1 MNFHVLTLFPE
12 MIEQGINTSIT
23 GRAIEKGLI
32 SLNAINIRDYAGNKH
47 GQVDDYPYGG
57 GAGMVMQPGPVYR
70 SYESVTE
77 KIGYKPRVIYLTPQ
91 GKVFNQSMA
100 EEFSEE
106 EDLVFLCGHYE
117 GIDERVL
124 EMIVTDNVSIG
135 DYVLTG
141 GEIPAM
147 AIIDSVTRLLP
158 GVINEESH
166 LNDSFNNDLLDYPQ
180 YTKPKEY
187 RGMKVPD
194 VLLSGDH
201 KKIGEWRREE
211 QIKKTK
217 KQRPDLL
224 KESEEEK
231 TSDEDLIK
239 TEEEKENTET
249 KRKQIGKYTLID
261 DKSKKKIEN
270 IEINDGYD
278 FKPKNKIEK
287 DDLASISKV
296 VLVEPEFI
304 ETIAKKNIN
313 KKLNILLKQ
322 IAIVLNDET
331 DDEGADYVL
340 GEIDRLASLVMGNYS
355 KYLTKE
361 YKNLIKNKLYMLKE
375 EINLKQMMRAKT
387 VDYSEEKGRSL

>member
-1 MNFHVLTLFPE
+1 MRINVLSLFPK
-12 MIEQGINTSIT
+12 MFDGILNESIIK
-23 GRAIEKGLI
+23 RAIDDKKV
-32 SLNAINIRDYAGNKH
+32 NIDVIDLRSYSKDKHNK
-47 GQVDDYPYGG
+47 VDDTIYGG
-57 GAGMVMQPGPVYR
+57 GAGMLIKCEPVFDAIDDLKTKNTKVIMLSPDGVKYNQEKA
-70 SYESVTE
+70 YELSKE
-77 KIGYKPRVIYLTPQ
+77 KNIIL
-91 GKVFNQSMA
+91 
-100 EEFSEE
+100 
-106 EDLVFLCGHYE
+106 LCGHYE
-117 GIDERVL
+117 GFDERINTVVD
-124 EMIVTDNVSIG
+124 EKISIG

-201 KKIGEWRREE
+201 KKIDEWRREE

-231 TSDEDLIK
+231 TSDEELTK

>member
-1 MNFHVLTLFPE
+1 MRIKVLSLFPK
-12 MIEQGINTSIT
+12 MFDGILNESIIK
-23 GRAIEKGLI
+23 RAIDDKKV
-32 SLNAINIRDYAGNKH
+32 NIDVIDLRSYSKDKHNK
-47 GQVDDYPYGG
+47 VDDTIYGG
-57 GAGMVMQPGPVYR
+57 GAGMLIKCEPVFDAIDDLKTKNTKVIMLSPDGVKYNQEKA
-70 SYESVTE
+70 YELSKE
-77 KIGYKPRVIYLTPQ
+77 KNIIL
-91 GKVFNQSMA
+91 
-100 EEFSEE
+100 
-106 EDLVFLCGHYE
+106 LCGHYE
-117 GIDERVL
+117 GFDERINTVVD
-124 EMIVTDNVSIG
+124 EKISIG

-201 KKIGEWRREE
+201 KKIDEWRREE

-224 KESEEEK
+224 KENEEEK
-231 TSDEDLIK
+231 TSDEELTK

>member
-1 MNFHVLTLFPE
+1 MRIKVLSLFPK
-12 MIEQGINTSIT
+12 MFDGILNESIIK
-23 GRAIEKGLI
+23 RAIDDKKV
-32 SLNAINIRDYAGNKH
+32 NIDVIDLRSYSKDKHNK
-47 GQVDDYPYGG
+47 VDDTIYGG
-57 GAGMVMQPGPVYR
+57 GAGMLIKCEPVFDAIDDLKTKNTKVIMLSPDGVKYNQEKA
-70 SYESVTE
+70 YELSKE
-77 KIGYKPRVIYLTPQ
+77 KNIIL
-91 GKVFNQSMA
+91 
-100 EEFSEE
+100 
-106 EDLVFLCGHYE
+106 LCGHYE
-117 GIDERVL
+117 GFDERINTVVD
-124 EMIVTDNVSIG
+124 EKISIG

-201 KKIGEWRREE
+201 KKIDEWRREE

-231 TSDEDLIK
+231 TSDEELTK

-287 DDLASISKV
+287 EDLASISKV

>member
-1 MNFHVLTLFPE
+1 MRIKVLSLFPK
-12 MIEQGINTSIT
+12 MFDGILNESIIK
-23 GRAIEKGLI
+23 RAIDDKKV
-32 SLNAINIRDYAGNKH
+32 NIDVIDLRSYSKDKHNK
-47 GQVDDYPYGG
+47 VDDTIYGG
-57 GAGMVMQPGPVYR
+57 GAGMLIKCEPVFDAIDDLKTKNTKVIMLSPDGVKYNQEKA
-70 SYESVTE
+70 YELSKE
-77 KIGYKPRVIYLTPQ
+77 KNIIL
-91 GKVFNQSMA
+91 
-100 EEFSEE
+100 
-106 EDLVFLCGHYE
+106 LCGHYE
-117 GIDERVL
+117 GFDERINTVVD
-124 EMIVTDNVSIG
+124 EKISIG

-180 YTKPKEY
+180 YTKPQEY

-201 KKIGEWRREE
+201 KKIDEWRREE

-231 TSDEDLIK
+231 TSDEDLIR

>member
-1 MNFHVLTLFPE
+1 MRIKVLSLFPK
-12 MIEQGINTSIT
+12 MFDGILNESIIK
-23 GRAIEKGLI
+23 RAIDDKKV
-32 SLNAINIRDYAGNKH
+32 NIDVIDLRSYSKDKHNK
-47 GQVDDYPYGG
+47 VDDTIYGG
-57 GAGMVMQPGPVYR
+57 GAGMLIKCEPVFDAIDDLKTKNTKVIMLSPDGVKYNQEKA
-70 SYESVTE
+70 YELSKE
-77 KIGYKPRVIYLTPQ
+77 KNIIL
-91 GKVFNQSMA
+91 
-100 EEFSEE
+100 
-106 EDLVFLCGHYE
+106 LCGHYE
-117 GIDERVL
+117 GFDERINTVVD
-124 EMIVTDNVSIG
+124 EKISIG

-180 YTKPKEY
+180 YTKPQEY

-201 KKIGEWRREE
+201 KKIDEWRREE

-217 KQRPDLL
+217 KKRPDLL

>member
-1 MNFHVLTLFPE
+1 MRIKVLSLFPK
-12 MIEQGINTSIT
+12 MFDGILNESIIK
-23 GRAIEKGLI
+23 RAIDDKKV
-32 SLNAINIRDYAGNKH
+32 NIDVIDLRSYSKDKHNK
-47 GQVDDYPYGG
+47 VDDTIYGG
-57 GAGMVMQPGPVYR
+57 GAGMLIKCEPVFDAIDDLKTKNTKVIMLSPDGVKYNQEKA
-70 SYESVTE
+70 YELSKE
-77 KIGYKPRVIYLTPQ
+77 KNIIL
-91 GKVFNQSMA
+91 
-100 EEFSEE
+100 
-106 EDLVFLCGHYE
+106 LCGHYE
-117 GIDERVL
+117 GFDERINTVVD
-124 EMIVTDNVSIG
+124 EKISIG

-201 KKIGEWRREE
+201 KKIDEWRREE

-224 KESEEEK
+224 KESEEAK

>member
-1 MNFHVLTLFPE
+1 MRIKVLSLFPK
-12 MIEQGINTSIT
+12 MFDGILNESIIK
-23 GRAIEKGLI
+23 RAIDDKKV
-32 SLNAINIRDYAGNKH
+32 NIDVIDLRSYSKDKHNK
-47 GQVDDYPYGG
+47 VDDTIYGG
-57 GAGMVMQPGPVYR
+57 GAGMLIKCEPVFDAIDDLKTKNTKVIMLSPDGVKYNQEKA
-70 SYESVTE
+70 YELSKE
-77 KIGYKPRVIYLTPQ
+77 KNIIL
-91 GKVFNQSMA
+91 
-100 EEFSEE
+100 
-106 EDLVFLCGHYE
+106 LCGHYE
-117 GIDERVL
+117 GFDERINTVVD
-124 EMIVTDNVSIG
+124 EKISIG
-135 DYVLTG
+135 DYALTG

-201 KKIGEWRREE
+201 KKIDEWRREE

>member
-1 MNFHVLTLFPE
+1 MRIKVLSLFPK
-12 MIEQGINTSIT
+12 MFDGILNESIIK
-23 GRAIEKGLI
+23 RAIDDKKV
-32 SLNAINIRDYAGNKH
+32 NIDVIDLRSYSKDKHNK
-47 GQVDDYPYGG
+47 VDDTIYGG
-57 GAGMVMQPGPVYR
+57 GAGMLIKCEPVFDAIDDLKTKNTKVIMLSPDGVKYNQEKA
-70 SYESVTE
+70 YELSKE
-77 KIGYKPRVIYLTPQ
+77 KNIIL
-91 GKVFNQSMA
+91 
-100 EEFSEE
+100 
-106 EDLVFLCGHYE
+106 LCGHYE
-117 GIDERVL
+117 GFDERINTVVD
-124 EMIVTDNVSIG
+124 EKISIG

-180 YTKPKEY
+180 YTKPQEY

-201 KKIGEWRREE
+201 KKIDEWRREE

-375 EINLKQMMRAKT
+375 EINLKQMMRAKI

>member
-1 MNFHVLTLFPE
+1 MRIKVLSLFPK
-12 MIEQGINTSIT
+12 MFDGILNESIIK
-23 GRAIEKGLI
+23 RAIDDKKV
-32 SLNAINIRDYAGNKH
+32 NIDVIDLRSYSKDKHNK
-47 GQVDDYPYGG
+47 VDDTIYGG
-57 GAGMVMQPGPVYR
+57 GAGMLIKCEPVFDAIDDLKTKNTKVIMLSPDGVKYNQEKA
-70 SYESVTE
+70 YELSKE
-77 KIGYKPRVIYLTPQ
+77 KNIIL
-91 GKVFNQSMA
+91 
-100 EEFSEE
+100 
-106 EDLVFLCGHYE
+106 LCGHYE
-117 GIDERVL
+117 GFDERINTVVD
-124 EMIVTDNVSIG
+124 EKISIG

-180 YTKPKEY
+180 YTKPQEY

-201 KKIGEWRREE
+201 KKIDEWRREE

-224 KESEEEK
+224 KESEEEAL
-231 TSDEDLIK
+231 DEDLPK

-331 DDEGADYVL
+331 DDEGANYVL

>member
-1 MNFHVLTLFPE
+1 MRIKVLSLFPK
-12 MIEQGINTSIT
+12 MFDGILNESIIK
-23 GRAIEKGLI
+23 RAIDDKKV
-32 SLNAINIRDYAGNKH
+32 NIDVIDLRSYSKDKHNK
-47 GQVDDYPYGG
+47 VDDTIYGG
-57 GAGMVMQPGPVYR
+57 GAGMLIKCEPVFDAIDDLKTKNTKVIMLSPDGVKYNQEKA
-70 SYESVTE
+70 YELSKE
-77 KIGYKPRVIYLTPQ
+77 KNIIL
-91 GKVFNQSMA
+91 
-100 EEFSEE
+100 
-106 EDLVFLCGHYE
+106 LCGHYE
-117 GIDERVL
+117 GFDERINTVVD
-124 EMIVTDNVSIG
+124 EKISIG

-201 KKIGEWRREE
+201 KKIDEWRKEE

-231 TSDEDLIK
+231 TLDEELTK

>member
-1 MNFHVLTLFPE
+1 MRIKVLSLFPK
-12 MIEQGINTSIT
+12 MFDGILNESIIK
-23 GRAIEKGLI
+23 RAIDDKKV
-32 SLNAINIRDYAGNKH
+32 NIDVIDLRSYSKDKHNK
-47 GQVDDYPYGG
+47 VDDTIYGG
-57 GAGMVMQPGPVYR
+57 GAGMLIKCEPVFDAIDDLKTKNTKVIMLSPDGVKYNQEKA
-70 SYESVTE
+70 YELSKE
-77 KIGYKPRVIYLTPQ
+77 KNIIL
-91 GKVFNQSMA
+91 
-100 EEFSEE
+100 
-106 EDLVFLCGHYE
+106 LCGHYE
-117 GIDERVL
+117 GFDERINTVVD
-124 EMIVTDNVSIG
+124 EKISIG

-201 KKIGEWRREE
+201 KKIDEWRREE

-224 KESEEEK
+224 KEIEEEK

-375 EINLKQMMRAKT
+375 EINLKKMMRAKT

>member
-1 MNFHVLTLFPE
+1 MRIKVLSLFPK
-12 MIEQGINTSIT
+12 MFDGILNESIIK
-23 GRAIEKGLI
+23 RAIDDKKV
-32 SLNAINIRDYAGNKH
+32 NIDVIDLRSYSKDKHNK
-47 GQVDDYPYGG
+47 VDDTIYGG
-57 GAGMVMQPGPVYR
+57 GAGMLIKCEPVFDAIDDLKTKNTKVIMLSPDGVKYNQEKA
-70 SYESVTE
+70 YELSKE
-77 KIGYKPRVIYLTPQ
+77 KNIIL
-91 GKVFNQSMA
+91 
-100 EEFSEE
+100 
-106 EDLVFLCGHYE
+106 LCGHYE
-117 GIDERVL
+117 GFDERINTVVD
-124 EMIVTDNVSIG
+124 EKISIG

-201 KKIGEWRREE
+201 KKIDEWRREE

-239 TEEEKENTET
+239 TEEENTET

>member
-1 MNFHVLTLFPE
+1 MRIKVLSLFPK
-12 MIEQGINTSIT
+12 MFDGILNESIIK
-23 GRAIEKGLI
+23 RAIDDKKV
-32 SLNAINIRDYAGNKH
+32 NIDVIDLRSYSKDKHNK
-47 GQVDDYPYGG
+47 VDDTIYGG
-57 GAGMVMQPGPVYR
+57 GAGMLIKCEPVFDAIDDLKTKNTKVIMLSPDGVKYNQEKA
-70 SYESVTE
+70 YELSKE
-77 KIGYKPRVIYLTPQ
+77 KNIIL
-91 GKVFNQSMA
+91 
-100 EEFSEE
+100 
-106 EDLVFLCGHYE
+106 LCGHYE
-117 GIDERVL
+117 GFDERINTVVD
-124 EMIVTDNVSIG
+124 EKISIG

-180 YTKPKEY
+180 YTKPQEY

-201 KKIGEWRREE
+201 KKIDEWRREE

-217 KQRPDLL
+217 KQRPDSL

-231 TSDEDLIK
+231 ASDEDLTK

>member
-1 MNFHVLTLFPE
+1 MRIKVLSLFPK
-12 MIEQGINTSIT
+12 MFDGILNESIIK
-23 GRAIEKGLI
+23 RAIDDKKV
-32 SLNAINIRDYAGNKH
+32 NIDVIDLRSYSKDKHNK
-47 GQVDDYPYGG
+47 VDDTIYGG
-57 GAGMVMQPGPVYR
+57 GAGMLIKCEPVFDAIDDLKTKNTKVIMLSPDGVKYNQEKA
-70 SYESVTE
+70 YELSKE
-77 KIGYKPRVIYLTPQ
+77 KNIIL
-91 GKVFNQSMA
+91 
-100 EEFSEE
+100 
-106 EDLVFLCGHYE
+106 LCGHYE
-117 GIDERVL
+117 GFDERINTVVD
-124 EMIVTDNVSIG
+124 EKISIG

-180 YTKPKEY
+180 YTKPQEY

-201 KKIGEWRREE
+201 KKIDEWRREE

-224 KESEEEK
+224 KEKDVEEEN
-231 TSDEDLIK
+231 TPDEDLSK

>member
-1 MNFHVLTLFPE
+1 MRIKVLSLFPK
-12 MIEQGINTSIT
+12 MFDGILNESIIK
-23 GRAIEKGLI
+23 RAIDDKKV
-32 SLNAINIRDYAGNKH
+32 NIDVIDLRSYSKDKHNK
-47 GQVDDYPYGG
+47 VDDTIYGG
-57 GAGMVMQPGPVYR
+57 GAGMLIKCEPVFDAIDDLKTKNTKVIMLSPDGVKYNQEKA
-70 SYESVTE
+70 YELSKE
-77 KIGYKPRVIYLTPQ
+77 KNIIL
-91 GKVFNQSMA
+91 
-100 EEFSEE
+100 
-106 EDLVFLCGHYE
+106 LCGHYE
-117 GIDERVL
+117 GFDERINTVVD
-124 EMIVTDNVSIG
+124 EKISIG

-180 YTKPKEY
+180 YTKPQEY

-201 KKIGEWRREE
+201 KKIDEWRREE

-239 TEEEKENTET
+239 IEEEKENTET

>member
-1 MNFHVLTLFPE
+1 MRIKVLSLFPK
-12 MIEQGINTSIT
+12 MFDGILNESIIK
-23 GRAIEKGLI
+23 RAMDDKKV
-32 SLNAINIRDYAGNKH
+32 NIDVIDLRSYSKDKHNK
-47 GQVDDYPYGG
+47 VDDTIYGG
-57 GAGMVMQPGPVYR
+57 GAGMLIKCEPVFDAIDDLKTKNTKVIMLSPDGVKYNQEKA
-70 SYESVTE
+70 YELSKE
-77 KIGYKPRVIYLTPQ
+77 KNIIL
-91 GKVFNQSMA
+91 
-100 EEFSEE
+100 
-106 EDLVFLCGHYE
+106 LCGHYE
-117 GIDERVL
+117 GFDERINTVVD
-124 EMIVTDNVSIG
+124 EKISIG

-201 KKIGEWRREE
+201 KKIDEWRREE

>member
-1 MNFHVLTLFPE
+1 MRIKVLSLFPK
-12 MIEQGINTSIT
+12 MFDGILNESIIK
-23 GRAIEKGLI
+23 RAIDDKKV
-32 SLNAINIRDYAGNKH
+32 NIDVIDLRSYSKDKHNK
-47 GQVDDYPYGG
+47 VDDTIYGG
-57 GAGMVMQPGPVYR
+57 GAGMLIKCEPVFAAIDDLKTKNTKVIMLSPDGVKYNQEKA
-70 SYESVTE
+70 YELSKE
-77 KIGYKPRVIYLTPQ
+77 KNIIL
-91 GKVFNQSMA
+91 
-100 EEFSEE
+100 
-106 EDLVFLCGHYE
+106 LCGHYE
-117 GIDERVL
+117 GFDERINTVVD
-124 EMIVTDNVSIG
+124 EKISIG

-180 YTKPKEY
+180 YTKPQEY

-201 KKIGEWRREE
+201 KKIDEWRREE

-224 KESEEEK
+224 KENEEEK
-231 TSDEDLIK
+231 TSDEELTK

>member
-1 MNFHVLTLFPE
+1 MRIKVLSLFPK
-12 MIEQGINTSIT
+12 MFDGILNESIIK
-23 GRAIEKGLI
+23 RAIDDKKV
-32 SLNAINIRDYAGNKH
+32 NIDVIDLRSYSKDKHNK
-47 GQVDDYPYGG
+47 VDDTIYGG
-57 GAGMVMQPGPVYR
+57 GAGMLIKCEPVFDAIDDLKTKNTKVIMLSPDGVKYNQEKA
-70 SYESVTE
+70 YELSKE
-77 KIGYKPRVIYLTPQ
+77 KNIIL
-91 GKVFNQSMA
+91 
-100 EEFSEE
+100 
-106 EDLVFLCGHYE
+106 LCGHYE
-117 GIDERVL
+117 GFDERINTVIDEK
-124 EMIVTDNVSIG
+124 ISIG

-201 KKIGEWRREE
+201 KKIDEWRREE

>member
-1 MNFHVLTLFPE
+1 MRIKVLSLFPK
-12 MIEQGINTSIT
+12 MFDGILNESIIK
-23 GRAIEKGLI
+23 RAIDDKKV
-32 SLNAINIRDYAGNKH
+32 NIDVIDLRSYSKDKHNK
-47 GQVDDYPYGG
+47 VDDTIYGG
-57 GAGMVMQPGPVYR
+57 GAGMLIKCEPVFDAIDDLKTKNTKVIMLSPDGVKYNQEKA
-70 SYESVTE
+70 YELSKE
-77 KIGYKPRVIYLTPQ
+77 KNIIL
-91 GKVFNQSMA
+91 
-100 EEFSEE
+100 
-106 EDLVFLCGHYE
+106 LCGHYE
-117 GIDERVL
+117 GFDERINTVVD
-124 EMIVTDNVSIG
+124 EKISIG

-180 YTKPKEY
+180 YTKPQEY

-201 KKIGEWRREE
+201 KKIDEWRREE

-340 GEIDRLASLVMGNYS
+340 GEIDRLASLVIGNYS

>member
-1 MNFHVLTLFPE
+1 MRIKVLSLFPK
-12 MIEQGINTSIT
+12 MFDGILNESIIK
-23 GRAIEKGLI
+23 RAIDDKKV
-32 SLNAINIRDYAGNKH
+32 NIDVIDLRSYSKDKHNK
-47 GQVDDYPYGG
+47 VDDTIYGG
-57 GAGMVMQPGPVYR
+57 GAGMLIKCEPVFDAIDDLKTKNTKVIMLSPDGVKYNQEKA
-70 SYESVTE
+70 YELSKE
-77 KIGYKPRVIYLTPQ
+77 KNIIL
-91 GKVFNQSMA
+91 
-100 EEFSEE
+100 
-106 EDLVFLCGHYE
+106 LCGHYE
-117 GIDERVL
+117 GFDERINTVVD
-124 EMIVTDNVSIG
+124 EKISIG

-180 YTKPKEY
+180 YTKPQEY

-201 KKIGEWRREE
+201 KKIDEWRREE
-211 QIKKTK
+211 QIKKKK

>member
-1 MNFHVLTLFPE
+1 MRIKVLSLFPK
-12 MIEQGINTSIT
+12 MFDGILNESIIK
-23 GRAIEKGLI
+23 RAIDDKKV
-32 SLNAINIRDYAGNKH
+32 NIDVIDLRSYSKDKHNK
-47 GQVDDYPYGG
+47 VDDTIYGG
-57 GAGMVMQPGPVYR
+57 GAGMLIKCEPVFDAIDDLKTKNTKVIMLSPDGVKYNQEKA
-70 SYESVTE
+70 YELSKE
-77 KIGYKPRVIYLTPQ
+77 KNIIL
-91 GKVFNQSMA
+91 
-100 EEFSEE
+100 
-106 EDLVFLCGHYE
+106 LCGHYE
-117 GIDERVL
+117 GFDERINTVVD
-124 EMIVTDNVSIG
+124 EKISIG

-158 GVINEESH
+158 GVINEESR

-180 YTKPKEY
+180 YTKPQEY

-201 KKIGEWRREE
+201 KKIDEWRREE

-224 KESEEEK
+224 KESEEEAL
-231 TSDEDLIK
+231 DEDLPK

>member
-1 MNFHVLTLFPE
+1 MRIKVLSLFPK
-12 MIEQGINTSIT
+12 MFDGILNESIIK
-23 GRAIEKGLI
+23 RAIDDKKV
-32 SLNAINIRDYAGNKH
+32 NIDVIDLRSYSKDKHNK
-47 GQVDDYPYGG
+47 VDDTIYGG
-57 GAGMVMQPGPVYR
+57 GAGMLIKCEPVFDAIDDLKTKNTKVIMLSPDGVKYNQEKA
-70 SYESVTE
+70 YELSKE
-77 KIGYKPRVIYLTPQ
+77 KNIIL
-91 GKVFNQSMA
+91 
-100 EEFSEE
+100 
-106 EDLVFLCGHYE
+106 LCGHYE
-117 GIDERVL
+117 GFDERINTVVD
-124 EMIVTDNVSIG
+124 EKISIG

-201 KKIGEWRREE
+201 KKIDEWRREE

-217 KQRPDLL
+217 MQRPDLL

>member
-1 MNFHVLTLFPE
+1 MRIKVLSLFPK
-12 MIEQGINTSIT
+12 MFDGILNESIIK
-23 GRAIEKGLI
+23 RAIDDKKV
-32 SLNAINIRDYAGNKH
+32 NIDVIDLRSYSKDKHNK
-47 GQVDDYPYGG
+47 VDDTIYGG
-57 GAGMVMQPGPVYR
+57 GAGMLIKCEPVFDAIDDLKTKNTKVIMLSPDGVKYNQEKA
-70 SYESVTE
+70 YELSKE
-77 KIGYKPRVIYLTPQ
+77 KNIIL
-91 GKVFNQSMA
+91 
-100 EEFSEE
+100 
-106 EDLVFLCGHYE
+106 LCGHYE
-117 GIDERVL
+117 GFDERINTVVD
-124 EMIVTDNVSIG
+124 EKISIG

-201 KKIGEWRREE
+201 KKIDEWRREE

-231 TSDEDLIK
+231 TSDEDLTK

>member
-1 MNFHVLTLFPE
+1 MRIKVLSLFPK
-12 MIEQGINTSIT
+12 MFDGILNESIIK
-23 GRAIEKGLI
+23 RAIDDKKV
-32 SLNAINIRDYAGNKH
+32 NIDVIDLRSYSKDKHNK
-47 GQVDDYPYGG
+47 VDDTIYGG
-57 GAGMVMQPGPVYR
+57 GAGMLIKCEPVFDAIDDLKTKNTKVIMLSPDGVKYNQEKA
-70 SYESVTE
+70 YELSKE
-77 KIGYKPRVIYLTPQ
+77 KNIIL
-91 GKVFNQSMA
+91 
-100 EEFSEE
+100 
-106 EDLVFLCGHYE
+106 LCGHYE
-117 GIDERVL
+117 GFDERINTVVD
-124 EMIVTDNVSIG
+124 EKISIG

-201 KKIGEWRREE
+201 KKIDEWRREE

-313 KKLNILLKQ
+313 KKLNVLLKQ

>member
-1 MNFHVLTLFPE
+1 MRIKVLSLFPK
-12 MIEQGINTSIT
+12 MFDGILNESIIK
-23 GRAIEKGLI
+23 RAIDDKKV
-32 SLNAINIRDYAGNKH
+32 NIDVIDLRSYSKDKHNK
-47 GQVDDYPYGG
+47 VDDTIYGG
-57 GAGMVMQPGPVYR
+57 GAGMLIKCEPVFDAIDDLKTKNTKVIMLSPDGVKYNQEKA
-70 SYESVTE
+70 YELSKE
-77 KIGYKPRVIYLTPQ
+77 KNIIL
-91 GKVFNQSMA
+91 
-100 EEFSEE
+100 
-106 EDLVFLCGHYE
+106 LCGHYE
-117 GIDERVL
+117 GFDERINTVVD
-124 EMIVTDNVSIG
+124 EKISIG

-201 KKIGEWRREE
+201 KKIDEWRREE

-224 KESEEEK
+224 KENEEEK

>member
-1 MNFHVLTLFPE
+1 MRIKVLSLFPK
-12 MIEQGINTSIT
+12 MFDGILNESIIK
-23 GRAIEKGLI
+23 RAIDDKKV
-32 SLNAINIRDYAGNKH
+32 NIDVIDLRSYSKDKHNK
-47 GQVDDYPYGG
+47 VDDTIYGG
-57 GAGMVMQPGPVYR
+57 GAGMLIKCEPVFDAIDDLKTKNTKVIMLSPDGVKYNQEKA
-70 SYESVTE
+70 YELSKE
-77 KIGYKPRVIYLTPQ
+77 KNIIL
-91 GKVFNQSMA
+91 
-100 EEFSEE
+100 
-106 EDLVFLCGHYE
+106 LCGHYE
-117 GIDERVL
+117 GFDERINTVVD
-124 EMIVTDNVSIG
+124 EKISIG

-180 YTKPKEY
+180 YTKPQEY

-201 KKIGEWRREE
+201 KKIDEWRREE

-375 EINLKQMMRAKT
+375 EIDLKQMMRAKT

>member
-1 MNFHVLTLFPE
+1 MRIKVLSLFPK
-12 MIEQGINTSIT
+12 MFDGILNESIIK
-23 GRAIEKGLI
+23 RAIDDKKV
-32 SLNAINIRDYAGNKH
+32 NIDVIDLRSYSKDKHNK
-47 GQVDDYPYGG
+47 VDDTIYGG
-57 GAGMVMQPGPVYR
+57 GAGMLIKCEPVFDAIDDLKTKNTKVIMLSPDGVKYNQEKA
-70 SYESVTE
+70 YELSKE
-77 KIGYKPRVIYLTPQ
+77 KNIIL
-91 GKVFNQSMA
+91 
-100 EEFSEE
+100 
-106 EDLVFLCGHYE
+106 LCGHYE
-117 GIDERVL
+117 GFDERINTVVD
-124 EMIVTDNVSIG
+124 EKISIG

-201 KKIGEWRREE
+201 KKIDEWRREE

-361 YKNLIKNKLYMLKE
+361 YKNLMVPGTTTASTYFVIFL
-375 EINLKQMMRAKT
+375 Q
-387 VDYSEEKGRSL
+387 

>member
-1 MNFHVLTLFPE
+1 MRIKVLSLFPK
-12 MIEQGINTSIT
+12 MFDGILNESIIK
-23 GRAIEKGLI
+23 RAIDDKKV
-32 SLNAINIRDYAGNKH
+32 NIDVIDLRSYSKDKHNK
-47 GQVDDYPYGG
+47 VDDTIYGG
-57 GAGMVMQPGPVYR
+57 GAGMLIKCEPVFDAIDDLKTKNTKVIMLSPDGVKYNQEKA
-70 SYESVTE
+70 YELSKE
-77 KIGYKPRVIYLTPQ
+77 KNIIL
-91 GKVFNQSMA
+91 
-100 EEFSEE
+100 
-106 EDLVFLCGHYE
+106 LCGHYE
-117 GIDERVL
+117 GFDERINTVVD
-124 EMIVTDNVSIG
+124 EKISIG

-201 KKIGEWRREE
+201 KKIDEWRREE

-375 EINLKQMMRAKT
+375 EIILKQMMRAKT

>member
-1 MNFHVLTLFPE
+1 MRIKVLSLFPK
-12 MIEQGINTSIT
+12 MFDGILNESIIK
-23 GRAIEKGLI
+23 RAIDDKKV
-32 SLNAINIRDYAGNKH
+32 NIDVIDLRSYSKDKHNK
-47 GQVDDYPYGG
+47 VDDTIYGG
-57 GAGMVMQPGPVYR
+57 GAGMLIKCEPVFDAIDDLKTKNTKVIMLSPDGVKYNQEKA
-70 SYESVTE
+70 YELSKE
-77 KIGYKPRVIYLTPQ
+77 KNIIL
-91 GKVFNQSMA
+91 
-100 EEFSEE
+100 
-106 EDLVFLCGHYE
+106 LCGHYE
-117 GIDERVL
+117 GFDERINTVVD
-124 EMIVTDNVSIG
+124 EKISIG

-180 YTKPKEY
+180 YTKPQEY

-201 KKIGEWRREE
+201 KKIDEWRREE

-261 DKSKKKIEN
+261 DKSKKKIEKM
-270 IEINDGYD
+270 EINDGYD
-278 FKPKNKIEK
+278 FKPKNNIEK

>member
-1 MNFHVLTLFPE
+1 MRIKVLSLFPK
-12 MIEQGINTSIT
+12 MFDGILNESIIK
-23 GRAIEKGLI
+23 RAIDDKKV
-32 SLNAINIRDYAGNKH
+32 NIDVIDLRSYSKDKHNK
-47 GQVDDYPYGG
+47 VDDTIYGG
-57 GAGMVMQPGPVYR
+57 GAGMLIKCEPVFDAIDDLKTKNTKVIMLSPDGVKYNQEKA
-70 SYESVTE
+70 YELSKE
-77 KIGYKPRVIYLTPQ
+77 KNIIL
-91 GKVFNQSMA
+91 
-100 EEFSEE
+100 
-106 EDLVFLCGHYE
+106 LCGHYE
-117 GIDERVL
+117 GFDERINTVVD
-124 EMIVTDNVSIG
+124 EKISIG

-201 KKIGEWRREE
+201 KKIDEWRREE

-331 DDEGADYVL
+331 DDEGADYAL

>member
-1 MNFHVLTLFPE
+1 MRIKVLSLFPK
-12 MIEQGINTSIT
+12 MFDGILNESIIK
-23 GRAIEKGLI
+23 RAIDDKKV
-32 SLNAINIRDYAGNKH
+32 NIDVIDLRSYSKDKHNK
-47 GQVDDYPYGG
+47 VDDTIYGG
-57 GAGMVMQPGPVYR
+57 GAGMLIKCEPVFDAIDDLKTKNTKVIMLSPDGVKYNQEKA
-70 SYESVTE
+70 YELSKE
-77 KIGYKPRVIYLTPQ
+77 KNIIL
-91 GKVFNQSMA
+91 
-100 EEFSEE
+100 
-106 EDLVFLCGHYE
+106 LCGHYE
-117 GIDERVL
+117 GFDERINTVVD
-124 EMIVTDNVSIG
+124 EKISIG

-147 AIIDSVTRLLP
+147 TIIDSVTRLLP

-180 YTKPKEY
+180 YTKPQEY

-201 KKIGEWRREE
+201 KKIDEWRREE

-231 TSDEDLIK
+231 TLDEDLTK

>member
-1 MNFHVLTLFPE
+1 MRIKVLSLFPK
-12 MIEQGINTSIT
+12 MFDGILNESIIK
-23 GRAIEKGLI
+23 RAIDDKKV
-32 SLNAINIRDYAGNKH
+32 NIDVIDLRSYSKDKHNK
-47 GQVDDYPYGG
+47 VDDTIYGG
-57 GAGMVMQPGPVYR
+57 GAGMLIKCEPVFDAIDDLKTKNTKVIMLSPDGVKYNQEKA
-70 SYESVTE
+70 YELSKE
-77 KIGYKPRVIYLTPQ
+77 KNIIL
-91 GKVFNQSMA
+91 
-100 EEFSEE
+100 
-106 EDLVFLCGHYE
+106 LCGHYE
-117 GIDERVL
+117 GFDERINTVVD
-124 EMIVTDNVSIG
+124 EKISIG

-187 RGMKVPD
+187 RGMKVPG

-201 KKIGEWRREE
+201 KKIDEWRREE

>member
-1 MNFHVLTLFPE
+1 MRIKVLSLFPK
-12 MIEQGINTSIT
+12 MFDGILNESIIK
-23 GRAIEKGLI
+23 RAIDDKKV
-32 SLNAINIRDYAGNKH
+32 NIDVIDLRSYSKDKHNK
-47 GQVDDYPYGG
+47 VDDTIYGG
-57 GAGMVMQPGPVYR
+57 GAGMLIKCEPVFDAIDDLKTKNTKVIMLSPDGVKYNQEKA
-70 SYESVTE
+70 YELSKE
-77 KIGYKPRVIYLTPQ
+77 KNIIL
-91 GKVFNQSMA
+91 
-100 EEFSEE
+100 
-106 EDLVFLCGHYE
+106 LCGHYE
-117 GIDERVL
+117 GFDERINTVVD
-124 EMIVTDNVSIG
+124 EKISIG

-201 KKIGEWRREE
+201 KKIDEWRREE

-231 TSDEDLIK
+231 ISDEDLIK
-239 TEEEKENTET
+239 AEEEKENTET

>member
-1 MNFHVLTLFPE
+1 MRIKVLSLFPK
-12 MIEQGINTSIT
+12 MFDGILNESIIK
-23 GRAIEKGLI
+23 RAIDDKKV
-32 SLNAINIRDYAGNKH
+32 NIDVIDLRSYSKDKHNK
-47 GQVDDYPYGG
+47 VDDTIYGG
-57 GAGMVMQPGPVYR
+57 GAGMLIKCEPVFDAIDDLKTKNTKVIMLSPDGVKYNQEKA
-70 SYESVTE
+70 YELSKE
-77 KIGYKPRVIYLTPQ
+77 KNIIL
-91 GKVFNQSMA
+91 
-100 EEFSEE
+100 
-106 EDLVFLCGHYE
+106 LCGHYE
-117 GIDERVL
+117 GFDERINTVVD
-124 EMIVTDNVSIG
+124 EKISIG

-180 YTKPKEY
+180 YTKPQEY

-201 KKIGEWRREE
+201 KKIDEWRKEE

-231 TSDEDLIK
+231 TSDEELTK

>member
-1 MNFHVLTLFPE
+1 MRIKVLSLFPK
-12 MIEQGINTSIT
+12 MFDGILNESIIK
-23 GRAIEKGLI
+23 RAIDDKKV
-32 SLNAINIRDYAGNKH
+32 NIDVIDLRSYSKDKHNK
-47 GQVDDYPYGG
+47 VDDTIYGG
-57 GAGMVMQPGPVYR
+57 GAGMLIKCEPVFDAIDDLKTKNTKVIMLSPDGVKYNQEKA
-70 SYESVTE
+70 YELSKE
-77 KIGYKPRVIYLTPQ
+77 KNIIL
-91 GKVFNQSMA
+91 
-100 EEFSEE
+100 
-106 EDLVFLCGHYE
+106 LCGHYE
-117 GIDERVL
+117 GFDERINTVVD
-124 EMIVTDNVSIG
+124 EKISIG

-201 KKIGEWRREE
+201 KKIDEWRREE

-231 TSDEDLIK
+231 KSDEDLIK

-270 IEINDGYD
+270 IEINNGYD

>member
-1 MNFHVLTLFPE
+1 MRIKVLSLFPK
-12 MIEQGINTSIT
+12 MFDGILNESIIK
-23 GRAIEKGLI
+23 RAIDDKKV
-32 SLNAINIRDYAGNKH
+32 NIDVIDLRSYSKDKHNK
-47 GQVDDYPYGG
+47 VDDTIYGG
-57 GAGMVMQPGPVYR
+57 GAGMLIKCEPVFDAIDDLKTKNTKVIMLSPDGVKYNQEKA
-70 SYESVTE
+70 YELSKE
-77 KIGYKPRVIYLTPQ
+77 KNIIL
-91 GKVFNQSMA
+91 
-100 EEFSEE
+100 
-106 EDLVFLCGHYE
+106 LCGHYE
-117 GIDERVL
+117 GFDERINTVVD
-124 EMIVTDNVSIG
+124 EKISIG

-201 KKIGEWRREE
+201 KKIDEWRREE

-387 VDYSEEKGRSL
+387 VDYNEEKGRSL

>member
-1 MNFHVLTLFPE
+1 MRIKVLSLFPK
-12 MIEQGINTSIT
+12 MFDGILNESIIK
-23 GRAIEKGLI
+23 RAIDDKKV
-32 SLNAINIRDYAGNKH
+32 NIDVIDLRSYSKDKHNK
-47 GQVDDYPYGG
+47 VDDTIYGG
-57 GAGMVMQPGPVYR
+57 GAGMLIKCEPVFDAIDDLKTKNTKVIMLSPDGVKYNQEKA
-70 SYESVTE
+70 YELSKE
-77 KIGYKPRVIYLTPQ
+77 KNIIL
-91 GKVFNQSMA
+91 
-100 EEFSEE
+100 
-106 EDLVFLCGHYE
+106 LCGHYE
-117 GIDERVL
+117 GFDERINTVVD
-124 EMIVTDNVSIG
+124 EKISIG

-201 KKIGEWRREE
+201 KKIDEWRREE

-231 TSDEDLIK
+231 TSDEDLTK
-239 TEEEKENTET
+239 TEEKENTET

>member
-1 MNFHVLTLFPE
+1 MRIKVLSLFPK
-12 MIEQGINTSIT
+12 MFDGILNESIIK
-23 GRAIEKGLI
+23 RAIDDKKV
-32 SLNAINIRDYAGNKH
+32 NIDVIDLRSYSKDKHNK
-47 GQVDDYPYGG
+47 VDDTIYGG
-57 GAGMVMQPGPVYR
+57 GAGMLIKCEP
-70 SYESVTE
+70 
-77 KIGYKPRVIYLTPQ
+77 
-91 GKVFNQSMA
+91 VFNA
-100 EEFSEE
+100 ID
-106 EDLVFLCGHYE
+106 DLKTKNTKVIMLSPDGVKYNQEKAYELSKEKNIILLCGHYE
-117 GIDERVL
+117 GFDERINTVVD
-124 EMIVTDNVSIG
+124 EKISIG

-180 YTKPKEY
+180 YTKPQEY

-201 KKIGEWRREE
+201 KKIDEWRREE

>member
-1 MNFHVLTLFPE
+1 MRIKVLSLFPK
-12 MIEQGINTSIT
+12 MFDGILNESIIK
-23 GRAIEKGLI
+23 RAIDDKKV
-32 SLNAINIRDYAGNKH
+32 NIDVIDLRSYSKDKHNK
-47 GQVDDYPYGG
+47 VDDTIYGG
-57 GAGMVMQPGPVYR
+57 GAGMLIKCEPVFDAIDDLKTKNTKVIMLSPDGVKYNQEKA
-70 SYESVTE
+70 YELSKE
-77 KIGYKPRVIYLTPQ
+77 KNIIL
-91 GKVFNQSMA
+91 
-100 EEFSEE
+100 
-106 EDLVFLCGHYE
+106 LCGHYE
-117 GIDERVL
+117 GFDERINTVVD
-124 EMIVTDNVSIG
+124 EKISIG

-187 RGMKVPD
+187 RGLKVPD

-201 KKIGEWRREE
+201 KKIDEWRREE